1 MKLKTLRALA
11 FNLIDLN
18 YQKVFN
24 NKKKLQVIKKL
35 RKDTVNLKP
44 DKRNGVVVIDTLTTM
59 NALID
64 YFQIQQNSR
73 GLMQILAMSS

>member
-1 MKLKTLRALA
+1 M
-11 FNLIDLN
+11 N

-44 DKRNGVVVIDTLTTM
+44 DKRNGVVVTDTLTTM
-59 NALID
+59 NALTD

>member
-59 NALID
+59 NALTD